1 MAVIGELSANE
12 RAALTNRVS
21 ARIAAR
27 TTSLDS
33 PATPTVIEIA
43 LAAVEFVIERAPRT
57 PELIAREAAVRLGGW
72 MLDVS
77 PALRDHEIAD
87 PSGTAVK
94 LGFTTAAT
102 ASGWRASGASALC
115 STYIVRRAGVVG

>member
-1 MAVIGELSANE
+1 MAVIGDLSANE
-12 RAALTNRVS
+12 RAALNNRVA

-43 LAAVEFVIERAPRT
+43 LAAVEFVAEAAPKT
-57 PELIAREAAVRLGGW
+57 PEMIAREAAIRLGGW

-94 LGFTTAAT
+94 LGFSTAAT
-102 ASGWRASGASALC
+102 ANGWRASGAASLC
-115 STYIVRRAGVVG
+115 GRFIRRRAGAIG